1 MMKKQ
6 TMTRCLPLYSPDSC
20 PHLLTSNSLLHPSP
34 PSTPHPS
41 LHLLPQARNALES
54 FVFETQDFLYSEE
67 AAKVS
72 TEDQRAAMLETL
84 SQASEWMFEE
94 GDGAET
100 KVGEGVGCHNNI
112 VLTAIMFSAN
122 MLAGIAPLT
131 FM

>member
-1 MMKKQ
+1 M
-6 TMTRCLPLYSPDSC
+6 
-20 PHLLTSNSLLHPSP
+20 
-34 PSTPHPS
+34 
-41 LHLLPQARNALES
+41 
-54 FVFETQDFLYSEE
+54 
-67 AAKVS
+67 S